1 LSFYFEEG
9 GRNMKI
15 RTVTISLVFLMAIAF
30 LTPFVVEA
38 KMGPRKYY
46 TYTSHCEYWPDS
58 EKGID
63 RVWITKG
70 GVEHRR
76 NSYFIGIP
84 PLAENPVPP
93 EGGISIVVRDEEG
106 TEVYNIIGRV
116 ELVAIKTFVNRNI
129 DPILRA
135 SSGTMKIEVVT
146 VNGEN
151 TVGSIE
157 GVYTRTSRTGVKEIF
172 THGTGFFAGVKMM
185 AYGTT
190 SSAPMAGSR
199 LSTVDMAGTIT
210 FPN

>member
-1 LSFYFEEG
+1 MGG
-9 GRNMKI
+9 GRILKI
-15 RTVTISLVFLMAIAF
+15 RTVTISVVFLMAIAF
-30 LTPFVVEA
+30 LAPFVVEA
-38 KMGPRKYY
+38 NNGPKTSY

-84 PLAENPVPP
+84 PLTENPIPP
-93 EGGISIVVRDEEG
+93 EGGINIIVRNEEG
-106 TEVYNIIGRV
+106 AEVYNIIARV
-116 ELVAIKTFVNRNI
+116 ELVATKAVVNRNI
-129 DPILRA
+129 YPILRS
-135 SSGTMKIEVVT
+135 SSGTMKIEVMT

-157 GVYTRTSRTGVKEIF
+157 GVYTRTSRTGVKEIY

-185 AYGTT
+185 AYGTV
-190 SSAPMAGSR
+190 SSASMAGSR
-199 LSTVDMAGTIT
+199 LYTVDMTGTIT